1 MSPRPCWFTKPHA
14 RPSRTPPRDTAP
26 RRHTAAAPHH
36 HRARRHAPCLVNHP
50 WTTRPMQPRPQ
61 GCQATWT
68 ASLHRP
74 RRSAPRTRGGVR
86 ILPPRNLAPLVY
98 PSQVTPALAHVA
110 QPQRE
115 FRRKPKRA
123 PTTFA
128 ASRLMARAFAL
139 SRVKPAGNTWV
150 AMTHYIAKQ
159 AYYLAR
165 KPLLSRQMQT
175 SESR

>member
-1 MSPRPCWFTKPHA
+1 MPGHVDCVSSSASPVRATNTGGACEYCAAK
-14 RPSRTPPRDTAP
+14 
-26 RRHTAAAPHH
+26 RR
-36 HRARRHAPCLVNHP
+36 LV
-50 WTTRPMQPRPQ
+50 
-61 GCQATWT
+61 
-68 ASLHRP
+68 
-74 RRSAPRTRGGVR
+74 
-86 ILPPRNLAPLVY
+86 PLSY